1 MEPSLPHYA
10 RRCRLSPR
18 HFRTSVAS
26 GEPRVDLL
34 PKADIGAWR
43 RCFKVPVAPLFD
55 HRVEFDIGHV
65 EPTVERN
72 GTRHNRVGARQLRR
86 SPSA

>member
-1 MEPSLPHYA
+1 
-10 RRCRLSPR
+10 
-18 HFRTSVAS
+18 
-26 GEPRVDLL
+26 
-34 PKADIGAWR
+34 
-43 RCFKVPVAPLFD
+43 VPVAPLFD